1 MKGNPAM
8 TRSWTAL
15 PLLALALGTSGCES
29 GGVWANVPQEPG
41 PVAAACRS
49 EIERDPQVRDL
60 GAQGGGNAAH
70 AESIRQQLLVL
81 LPALYHDC
89 MIRRG
94 AIPPGTP
101 QPAPRVT
108 F

>member
-1 MKGNPAM
+1 MTGEQPMKRPWIVA
-8 TRSWTAL
+8 
-15 PLLALALGTSGCES
+15 PLLLLALGTAGCG
-29 GGVWANVPQEPG
+29 GGVWANVPQDPG

-49 EIERDPQVRDL
+49 EIERDPQVRRL
-60 GAQGGGNAAH
+60 GSEAGGNASNSEA
-70 AESIRQQLLVL
+70 IREQLLVL

-89 MIRRG
+89 MIRAG

-101 QPAPRVT
+101 VPPPRVT

>member
-1 MKGNPAM
+1 M
-8 TRSWTAL
+8 TRSWMAV
-15 PLLALALGTSGCES
+15 PMLALALGATGCG
-29 GGVWANVPQEPG
+29 GGVWANVPQDPG

-49 EIERDPQVRDL
+49 EIERDPQVRRL
-60 GAQGGGNAAH
+60 GSEGGGNTAN

-81 LPALYHDC
+81 LPALYHEC
-89 MIRRG
+89 MIRAG

-101 QPAPRVT
+101 QPPPRVT

>member
-1 MKGNPAM
+1 M
-8 TRSWTAL
+8 TCAWIAW
-15 PLLALALGTSGCES
+15 PMLALAFATSGCG
-29 GGVWANVPQEPG
+29 GGVWANVPQDPG
-41 PVAAACRS
+41 PVAQGCRR
-49 EIERDPQVRDL
+49 EIERDPQVRRL
-60 GAQGGGNAAH
+60 GSEGGGNPAN

-89 MIRRG
+89 MIRAG

-101 QPAPRVT
+101 QPPPRVT

>member
-1 MKGNPAM
+1 M
-8 TRSWTAL
+8 RRIWTVA
-15 PLLALALGTSGCES
+15 PLLVLALGTSGCG
-29 GGVWANVPQEPG
+29 GGVWANVPQDPG

-60 GAQGGGNAAH
+60 GAQGGGNNAN
-70 AESIRQQLLVL
+70 AERIRQELLVL
-81 LPALYHDC
+81 LPALYHQC

-101 QPAPRVT
+101 QPPLRVT